1 MKESIMNNLRT
12 KFKHI
17 RNVNCNGQILAQG
30 GMTVAYIIDD
40 DKNVLGF
47 ATAKCRIPDAF
58 SKHIGRVKSEGRLKS
73 PRYYIDLQKP
83 VPEKEFL
90 NAIINLFNQFEKEHN
105 HV

>member
-1 MKESIMNNLRT
+1 MKESTMNNLRT

-17 RNVNCNGQILAQG
+17 RNVNENGQILAQG

-40 DKNVLGF
+40 NRNVLGF
-47 ATAKCRIPDAF
+47 ATARCRVPDAF

-73 PRYYIDLQKP
+73 PRYYIDLEKP
-83 VPEKEFL
+83 LSEQEFL
-90 NAIINLFNQFEKEHN
+90 STIIDGFNKFKKEHN